1 MKHNSFLLLK
11 FKNRS
16 EGKLYHRSRKATKD
30 ECNINVNITF
40 GMTERNKLY
49 VYRNYYRC
57 STLITYR
64 FHIFLKH
71 IKSFSSN
78 FKGKYDLTL
87 CKFCNKC
94 HNLRIILFD
103 WSGISYISLSKS
115 TILKLLQN
123 ARPIYYFTIFYN
135 IQ

>member
-11 FKNRS
+11 CKNRS

-64 FHIFLKH
+64 FHKILETHKVIFKQ
-71 IKSFSSN
+71 F
-78 FKGKYDLTL
+78 
-87 CKFCNKC
+87 
-94 HNLRIILFD
+94 
-103 WSGISYISLSKS
+103 
-115 TILKLLQN
+115 
-123 ARPIYYFTIFYN
+123 
-135 IQ
+135 